1 MALYRRNEPAPHDA
15 SFVIGR
21 ASFSPPSPSL
31 SQILAPARGRFFVR
45 RMTVQA
51 RQRDLIATYA
61 LIADR
66 RERLALVIE
75 AARGAPTLPPA
86 ERKDAKLVGGCQSR
100 VWLDGTC
107 RDGGC
112 HFCCASESP
121 LVHGLVSLLCA
132 SYEGCTPADVVTT
145 EPTVLEELGLWQD
158 LSPTRQNGLRAVRAR
173 LKTLAATLA

>member
-1 MALYRRNEPAPHDA
+1 
-15 SFVIGR
+15 
-21 ASFSPPSPSL
+21 
-31 SQILAPARGRFFVR
+31 
-45 RMTVQA
+45 MTVQA